1 MAELILKSRRFR
13 EERESDWRKLSQLL
27 ERLEKGGYAKLS
39 DDELIAL
46 PVLYRATL
54 SSLSVARA
62 TSLDQALL
70 DYLEALCTRAYFLV
84 YGVRTSPLEQASR
97 FFRHDWP
104 KAVQSLGRETLA
116 AFAILAL
123 GIFLGYSL
131 VHANPDW
138 YFSFVPQ
145 GLAQGR
151 DPSAS
156 TGMLRDTLYK
166 TDPLEQQLLA
176 IFATF
181 LFTHNA
187 QVALLTFALGFMLC
201 LPTVFLQLM
210 TGGMM
215 GAMMALFASHGL
227 GLPLAAW
234 LSIHGTTE
242 LFAITLASAAGF
254 RIGWAVAFPGRL
266 ARVDAMLQS
275 GRQTGPVM
283 IGVLVML
290 FVAGILEGVG
300 RQTINLDW
308 GRFAV
313 GGVMLAVWLS
323 YFYLPRGE
331 TRP

>member
-13 EERESDWRKLSQLL
+13 EEREGDWRKLSTLL
-27 ERLEKGGYAKLS
+27 ERLEKGGYTQLS

-46 PVLYRATL
+46 PVLYRAAL

-70 DYLEALCTRAYFLV
+70 DYLEGLCTRAYFLV
-84 YGVRTSPLEQASR
+84 YGVRTSPMDQASR
-97 FFRHDWP
+97 FFRQDWP
-104 KAVQSLGRETLA
+104 RAVQALGRETLA

-123 GIFLGYSL
+123 GVFMGYSL

-138 YFSFVPQ
+138 YFSFVPEQ
-145 GLAQGR
+145 LAQGR
-151 DPSAS
+151 DPSAAMK
-156 TGMLRDTLYK
+156 TLRDTLYN
-166 TDPLEQQLLA
+166 TEHQDLLA

-187 QVALLTFALGFMLC
+187 QVAMLTFALGFMLC

-210 TGGMM
+210 TGGTL

-242 LFAITLASAAGF
+242 IFAITLASASGF

-313 GGVMLAVWLS
+313 GGVMLAVWLT

-331 TRP
+331 ARP